1 MRFYWLLVA
10 SIIFIIPFASAE
22 IVNVEDSEVIEET
35 SVLNESINVSDILVE
50 DDSLVTASSGYM
62 VVVEESIVEETFDEV
77 IVSSE
82 RIIKN
87 QEIIEVE
94 NEDANYEES
103 SSFFQK
109 ISSEEKIVE
118 KTEGGF
124 LSKIL
129 IWFGL

>member
-1 MRFYWLLVA
+1 MKFYWLLVA

-50 DDSLVTASSGYM
+50 DDFLVTVSSGYM
-62 VVVEESIVEETFDEV
+62 VVVEKNIVEETFDEV

-109 ISSEEKIVE
+109 INSEEKIVE
-118 KTEGGF
+118 
-124 LSKIL
+124 
-129 IWFGL
+129 

>member
-10 SIIFIIPFASAE
+10 SIIFIIPFASAG